1 MTITHQK
8 LTFSEYLNYQDNTDN
23 SYELVEGEL
32 IPMSLGTGKHGAI
45 AKRLE
50 RFFDDEITRLK
61 LPWIAQRFSV
71 GLRSR
76 SGAARS
82 PRGGRWDTSRIPD
95 VTVLP
100 LEQWNSLGDR
110 EAVIDLNEEASLLVV
125 EIVSPS
131 TQITDYRSKKAE
143 YAVLGIAEYWI
154 VDPLQ
159 NYVIVCTLL
168 EGWYDQVMFR
178 DEERILS
185 PTFSKLVLTANQI
198 LLGE

>member
-1 MTITHQK
+1 MTIIHQK

-23 SYELVEGEL
+23 RYELVEGEL

-61 LPWIAQRFSV
+61 LPCIAQRFSV
-71 GLRSR
+71 GL
-76 SGAARS
+76 RS

-95 VTVLP
+95 ITVLP
-100 LEQWNSLGDR
+100 LEQWDSLSDR
-110 EAVIDLNEEASLLVV
+110 EAVIDLNEEPPLLVV

-131 TQITDYRSKKAE
+131 TQVTDYRSKQAE

-159 NYVIVCTLL
+159 DCVIVCTLI
-168 EGWYDQVMFR
+168 EGWYDQVVFR
-178 DEERILS
+178 EDERLVS
-185 PTFSKLVLTANQI
+185 LTFSKLVLTANQV
-198 LLGE
+198 LLG

>member
-8 LTFSEYLNYQDNTDN
+8 LTFNEYLNYQDNTDN
-23 SYELVEGEL
+23 RYELVEGEL

-71 GLRSR
+71 GLRS
-76 SGAARS
+76 

-100 LEQWNSLGDR
+100 LEQWNFLGDR
-110 EAVIDLNEEASLLVV
+110 EAVIDLNEEPPLLVV

-131 TQITDYRSKKAE
+131 TQVTDYLSKQAE

-159 NYVIVCTLL
+159 DCVIVCTLV
-168 EGWYDQVMFR
+168 EGWYDQVIFR
-178 DEERILS
+178 NEERILS
-185 PTFSKLVLTANQI
+185 PTFSELVLTANQI
-198 LLGE
+198 LLG

>member
-1 MTITHQK
+1 MIITHQK
-8 LTFSEYLNYQDNTDN
+8 LSFSEYLNYQDNTDN
-23 SYELVEGEL
+23 RYELVEGEL

-50 RFFDDEITRLK
+50 RFFDDEIIRLK

-71 GLRSR
+71 GLRS
-76 SGAARS
+76 
-82 PRGGRWDTSRIPD
+82 PRGGRWETSRIPD

-100 LEQWNSLGDR
+100 LEQWDSLRDR
-110 EAVIDLNEEASLLVV
+110 EAVIDLNEEPPLLVV

-131 TQITDYRSKKAE
+131 TQVTDYRSKQAE
-143 YAVLGIAEYWI
+143 YAVLGISEYWI

-159 NYVIVCTLL
+159 DCVIVCTLV
-168 EGWYDQVMFR
+168 EGWYDQVVFR
-178 DEERILS
+178 DEEPLVS
-185 PTFSKLVLTANQI
+185 QTFSELVLTANQI

>member
-1 MTITHQK
+1 MIITHQK
-8 LTFSEYLNYQDNTDN
+8 LTFTEYLNYQDNTDN
-23 SYELVEGEL
+23 RYELVEGEL

-71 GLRSR
+71 GLRS
-76 SGAARS
+76 
-82 PRGGRWDTSRIPD
+82 PRGGRWDTCRIPD

-110 EAVIDLNEEASLLVV
+110 EAVIDLNEEPPLLVV

-131 TQITDYRSKKAE
+131 TQMTDYRSKQAE
-143 YAVLGIAEYWI
+143 YAVLGILEYWI

-159 NYVIVCTLL
+159 DCVIVCTLV
-168 EGWYDQVMFR
+168 EGWYDQVVFR
-178 DEERILS
+178 EEERILS
-185 PTFSKLVLTANQI
+185 LTFSKLVLTANQI
-198 LLGE
+198 LLS

>member
-71 GLRSR
+71 GLRS
-76 SGAARS
+76 
-82 PRGGRWDTSRIPD
+82 PRGGQWDTSRIPD

-100 LEQWNSLGDR
+100 LEQWDSLGDR
-110 EAVIDLNEEASLLVV
+110 EAVIDLNEEPPFLAV
-125 EIVSPS
+125 EIVRPS
-131 TQITDYRSKKAE
+131 TQVTDYRSKQAE
-143 YAVLGIAEYWI
+143 YAVLEILEYWI

-159 NYVIVCTLL
+159 DCVIVCTLV
-168 EGWYDQVMFR
+168 EGWYDQVIFR
-178 DEERILS
+178 DEEQIVS
-185 PTFSKLVLTANQI
+185 PTFSELVLTANQI
-198 LLGE
+198 LLG

>member
-1 MTITHQK
+1 
-8 LTFSEYLNYQDNTDN
+8 
-23 SYELVEGEL
+23 
-32 IPMSLGTGKHGAI
+32 MSLGTGTHGAI

-71 GLRSR
+71 GLRS
-76 SGAARS
+76 

-95 VTVLP
+95 ITVLP
-100 LEQWNSLGDR
+100 LEQWDSLSDR
-110 EAVIDLNEEASLLVV
+110 EAVIDLNEEPPLLVV

-131 TQITDYRSKKAE
+131 TQVTDYRSKQAE

-159 NYVIVCTLL
+159 NCVIVCTLVD
-168 EGWYDQVMFR
+168 GWYDQVIFR
-178 DEERILS
+178 EDERIIS
-185 PTFSKLVLTANQI
+185 PTFSELVLTGNQI
-198 LLGE
+198 LLG

>member
-23 SYELVEGEL
+23 RYELVAGEL

-71 GLRSR
+71 GLRS
-76 SGAARS
+76 

-110 EAVIDLNEEASLLVV
+110 EAVIDLNEEPSLLVV

-131 TQITDYRSKKAE
+131 TQVTDYRSKQAE
-143 YAVLGIAEYWI
+143 YAVLEIPEYWI

-159 NYVIVCTLL
+159 DCVIVCTLV
-168 EGWYDQVMFR
+168 EGWYDQLIFR
-178 DEERILS
+178 DEERLVS
-185 PTFSKLVLTANQI
+185 PTFFELVLTANQI
-198 LLGE
+198 LSG

>member
-1 MTITHQK
+1 MIITHQK
-8 LTFSEYLNYQDNTDN
+8 LTFTEYLNYQDNTDN
-23 SYELVEGEL
+23 RYELVEGEL

-71 GLRSR
+71 GLRS
-76 SGAARS
+76 
-82 PRGGRWDTSRIPD
+82 PRGGRWDTCRIPD

-100 LEQWNSLGDR
+100 LEQWDSLGDR
-110 EAVIDLNEEASLLVV
+110 EAVIDLNEEPPLLVV

-131 TQITDYRSKKAE
+131 TQVTDYRSKQAE
-143 YAVLGIAEYWI
+143 YAVLGILEYWI

-159 NYVIVCTLL
+159 DCVIVCTLV
-168 EGWYDQVMFR
+168 EGWYDQVIFR
-178 DEERILS
+178 NEERLVS
-185 PTFSKLVLTANQI
+185 QTFPELVLTANQI
-198 LLGE
+198 LLG

>member
-71 GLRSR
+71 GLRS
-76 SGAARS
+76 

-95 VTVLP
+95 ITVLP

-110 EAVIDLNEEASLLVV
+110 EAVIDLNEEPPLLVV

-131 TQITDYRSKKAE
+131 TQVTDYRSKQAE
-143 YAVLGIAEYWI
+143 YAVLEIPEYWI

-159 NYVIVCTLL
+159 DCVIVCTLV
-168 EGWYDQVMFR
+168 EGWYDQVIFR
-178 DEERILS
+178 DGERIIS
-185 PTFSKLVLTANQI
+185 PTFSELVLTANQI
-198 LLGE
+198 LLG

>member
-1 MTITHQK
+1 MIITHQK

-82 PRGGRWDTSRIPD
+82 PRGGRWDTSRIPN

-110 EAVIDLNEEASLLVV
+110 EAVIDLNEEPPFLVV
-125 EIVSPS
+125 EIVRPS
-131 TQITDYRSKKAE
+131 TQVTDYRRKQAE
-143 YAVLGIAEYWI
+143 YAVLEIPEYWI

-159 NYVIVCTLL
+159 DCVIVCTLV
-168 EGWYDQVMFR
+168 EGWYDQVIFR
-178 DEERILS
+178 NDQQIVSL
-185 PTFSKLVLTANQI
+185 TFSELVLTANQI
-198 LLGE
+198 LLG

>member
-8 LTFSEYLNYQDNTDN
+8 LTFNEYLNYQDNTDN
-23 SYELVEGEL
+23 RYELVEGEL

-50 RFFDDEITRLK
+50 RSFDDEITRLE
-61 LPWIAQRFSV
+61 LTWIAQRFSV
-71 GLRSR
+71 GL
-76 SGAARS
+76 RS

-110 EAVIDLNEEASLLVV
+110 EAVIDLNEEPPLLVV

-131 TQITDYRSKKAE
+131 TQVTDYRSKQAE

-159 NYVIVCTLL
+159 DCVIVCTLVD
-168 EGWYDQVMFR
+168 GWYDQVVFR
-178 DEERILS
+178 EDERIVS
-185 PTFSKLVLTANQI
+185 PTFSELSLTANQA
-198 LLGE
+198 LLG

>member
-71 GLRSR
+71 GLRS
-76 SGAARS
+76 

-95 VTVLP
+95 ITVLP
-100 LEQWNSLGDR
+100 LEQWDSLSDR
-110 EAVIDLNEEASLLVV
+110 EAVIDLNEEPPLLVV

-131 TQITDYRSKKAE
+131 TQVTDYRSKQAE

-159 NYVIVCTLL
+159 NCVIVCTLI
-168 EGWYDQVMFR
+168 EGWYDQIIFR
-178 DEERILS
+178 DQERIIS
-185 PTFSKLVLTANQI
+185 PTFSELVLNANQI
-198 LLGE
+198 LFG

>member
-8 LTFSEYLNYQDNTDN
+8 LTFNEYLNYQDNTDN
-23 SYELVEGEL
+23 RYELVEGEL

-61 LPWIAQRFSV
+61 LLWIAQRFSV
-71 GLRSR
+71 GL
-76 SGAARS
+76 RS

-110 EAVIDLNEEASLLVV
+110 EAVIDLNEEPPLLVV

-131 TQITDYRSKKAE
+131 TQVTDYRSKQAE

-159 NYVIVCTLL
+159 DCVIVCTLVD
-168 EGWYDQVMFR
+168 GWYDQVVFR
-178 DEERILS
+178 EDERIVS
-185 PTFSKLVLTANQI
+185 PTFSELSLTANQA
-198 LLGE
+198 LLG

>member
-1 MTITHQK
+1 MIITHQK
-8 LTFSEYLNYQDNTDN
+8 LTFTEYLNYQDNTDN
-23 SYELVEGEL
+23 CYELVEGEL
-32 IPMSLGTGKHGAI
+32 ILMSLGTGKHGAI

-50 RFFDDEITRLK
+50 RFFDDEIIRLK

-71 GLRSR
+71 GLRS
-76 SGAARS
+76 
-82 PRGGRWDTSRIPD
+82 PRGGRWETSRIPD

-100 LEQWNSLGDR
+100 LEQWDSLRDR
-110 EAVIDLNEEASLLVV
+110 EAVIDLNEEPPLLVV

-131 TQITDYRSKKAE
+131 TQVTDYRSKQAE
-143 YAVLGIAEYWI
+143 YAVLEIPEYWI

-159 NYVIVCTLL
+159 DCVIICTLV
-168 EGWYDQVMFR
+168 EGWYDQVIFR
-178 DEERILS
+178 DEERIIS

>member
-23 SYELVEGEL
+23 RYELVEGEL

-50 RFFDDEITRLK
+50 RFFDDEITQLK

-71 GLRSR
+71 GL
-76 SGAARS
+76 RS

-100 LEQWNSLGDR
+100 LEQWDSLGDR
-110 EAVIDLNEEASLLVV
+110 EAVINLNEEPPLLVV

-131 TQITDYRSKKAE
+131 TQVTDYRSKQAE
-143 YAVLGIAEYWI
+143 YAVLGILEYWI

-159 NYVIVCTLL
+159 DCVIVCTLV
-168 EGWYDQVMFR
+168 EGWYDQVIFR
-178 DEERILS
+178 NEERIIS
-185 PTFSKLVLTANQI
+185 PTFSELILTGNQV
-198 LLGE
+198 LLG

>member
-71 GLRSR
+71 GLRSLC
-76 SGAARS
+76 
-82 PRGGRWDTSRIPD
+82 I
-95 VTVLP
+95 
-100 LEQWNSLGDR
+100 EKQF
-110 EAVIDLNEEASLLVV
+110 VIKNAIALL
-125 EIVSPS
+125 
-131 TQITDYRSKKAE
+131 T
-143 YAVLGIAEYWI
+143 
-154 VDPLQ
+154 
-159 NYVIVCTLL
+159 
-168 EGWYDQVMFR
+168 
-178 DEERILS
+178 DEEKCDR
-185 PTFSKLVLTANQI
+185 LVFKYQELN
-198 LLGE
+198 

>member
-1 MTITHQK
+1 MIITHQK
-8 LTFSEYLNYQDNTDN
+8 LSFSEYLNYQDNTDN
-23 SYELVEGEL
+23 RYELVEGEL

-50 RFFDDEITRLK
+50 RFFDDQITRLK

-71 GLRSR
+71 GLRS
-76 SGAARS
+76 
-82 PRGGRWDTSRIPD
+82 PRGGRWETSRIPD

-100 LEQWNSLGDR
+100 LEQWDSLRDR
-110 EAVIDLNEEASLLVV
+110 EAVIDLNEEPPLLVV

-131 TQITDYRSKKAE
+131 TQVTDYRSKQAE
-143 YAVLGIAEYWI
+143 YAVLEIPEYWI

-159 NYVIVCTLL
+159 DCVIICTLV
-168 EGWYDQVMFR
+168 EGWYDQVVFR
-178 DEERILS
+178 DEEPLVS
-185 PTFSKLVLTANQI
+185 QTFSELVLTANQI

>member
-8 LTFSEYLNYQDNTDN
+8 LTFNEYLNYQDNTDN

-32 IPMSLGTGKHGAI
+32 IPISLGTGKHGAI

-50 RFFDDEITRLK
+50 RSFDDEINRLE
-61 LPWIAQRFSV
+61 LTWIAQRFSV
-71 GLRSR
+71 GLRS
-76 SGAARS
+76 
-82 PRGGRWDTSRIPD
+82 PRGGRWETSRIPD

-110 EAVIDLNEEASLLVV
+110 EAVIDLNEEPPLLVV

-131 TQITDYRSKKAE
+131 TQVTDYRSKQAE

-159 NYVIVCTLL
+159 DCVIVCTLVD
-168 EGWYDQVMFR
+168 GWYDQVVFR
-178 DEERILS
+178 EDERIVS
-185 PTFSKLVLTANQI
+185 PTFSELSLTANQA
-198 LLGE
+198 LLG

>member
-1 MTITHQK
+1 MIITHQK
-8 LTFSEYLNYQDNTDN
+8 LTFTEYLNYQDNTDN
-23 SYELVEGEL
+23 RYELVEGEL

-71 GLRSR
+71 GLRS
-76 SGAARS
+76 
-82 PRGGRWDTSRIPD
+82 PRGGRWDTCRIPD

-110 EAVIDLNEEASLLVV
+110 EAVIDLNEEPPLLVV

-131 TQITDYRSKKAE
+131 TQVTDYRSKQAE
-143 YAVLGIAEYWI
+143 YAVLEIPEYWI

-159 NYVIVCTLL
+159 DCVIVCTLV
-168 EGWYDQVMFR
+168 EGWYDQVVFC
-178 DEERILS
+178 DDKRIISL
-185 PTFSKLVLTANQI
+185 TFSELLLTANQI
-198 LLGE
+198 LLG